1 MEKKTDIS
9 KQPHDAFFKGTF
21 SKKEIAI
28 DFLENYLPNDVKKHV
43 DLRSLTN
50 QNGEYIDKKLRKDF
64 SDLLYQVKIDGQE
77 GYVYFLFEHKSYEDQ
92 KVIFQLLRYMSRIWE
107 ERYDT
112 KTKKVPVIIP
122 IVIYHGKKVWNLETR
137 LWKYILEIEEMPQSI
152 QKMMPDFEYMSYD
165 YSPESQLEIK
175 GRSILQAVLK
185 MLKAIRENDR
195 KKLMEGFIEFVILV
209 ENETDIQLANEVFEL
224 GLSYIMNTERDITEE
239 ELIQASLERGD
250 VVQSLAQRLVNKGK
264 AEGRAEGRAENA
276 RKLKKAIKIL
286 IQQGVSIENIAL
298 AYQMSEE
305 EVKQII
311 K

>member
-1 MEKKTDIS
+1 
-9 KQPHDAFFKGTF
+9 
-21 SKKEIAI
+21 
-28 DFLENYLPNDVKKHV
+28 
-43 DLRSLTN
+43 
-50 QNGEYIDKKLRKDF
+50 
-64 SDLLYQVKIDGQE
+64 
-77 GYVYFLFEHKSYEDQ
+77 
-92 KVIFQLLRYMSRIWE
+92 
-107 ERYDT
+107 
-112 KTKKVPVIIP
+112 
-122 IVIYHGKKVWNLETR
+122 
-137 LWKYILEIEEMPQSI
+137 
-152 QKMMPDFEYMSYD
+152 
-165 YSPESQLEIK
+165 
-175 GRSILQAVLK
+175 

-195 KKLMEGFIEFVILV
+195 KKLMEGFIKFVILV

-239 ELIQASLERGD
+239 ELIRVSLERGD